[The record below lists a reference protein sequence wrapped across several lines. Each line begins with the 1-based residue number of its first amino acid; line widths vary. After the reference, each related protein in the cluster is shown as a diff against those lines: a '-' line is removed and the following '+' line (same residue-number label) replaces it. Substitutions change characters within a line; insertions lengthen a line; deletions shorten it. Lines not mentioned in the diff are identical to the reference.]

1 MKKGNLVKL
10 GLDSYSYHLA
20 FGCHPDFQPRNPMT
34 LFDFIEKVESLGL
47 DGFQI
52 DPMHL
57 PEKSESYLRDVAD
70 FARGKNLFI
79 EYGTIGI
86 EPQNIIEEIRACQI
100 LGSPILRTFLGFDRF
115 DKNTNIPRELDRA
128 EKQLRQILPDLAEAK
143 ITLAI
148 ENHGDVTSDELVGLI
163 GRLGSPYVG
172 ICLDVGNPLAVLED
186 PVFAADK
193 MAPFAVT
200 THFKDYAL
208 EMTNYGFKVSGCV
221 IGDGVIDLDR
231 IFDIIVSRTKLD
243 RLILEIPVEKEANES
258 DSLKKEEEIIRRS
271 VNFVREKWLI

>member
-1 MKKGNLVKL
+1 VKL

-20 FGCHPDFQPRNPMT
+20 FGAHPDFRPNQPMT
-34 LFDFIEKVESLGL
+34 LFDFMERVAELGL

-57 PEKSESYLRDVAD
+57 SEKSEAYLQDVAD
-70 FARGKNLFI
+70 FARERNLFI
-79 EYGTIGI
+79 EYGTIGV
-86 EPQNIIEEIRACQI
+86 EPRNIVEEIRACQI

-115 DKNTNIPRELDRA
+115 DKNTDVSCELDRA
-128 EKQLRQILPDLAEAK
+128 EKQLRQVLPDLAEAK

-148 ENHGDVTSDELVGLI
+148 ENHGDVTSGELVGLI
-163 GRLGSPYVG
+163 ERLENPHVG

-208 EMTNYGFKVSGCV
+208 EMTNYGFKVKGCV
-221 IGDGVIDLDR
+221 IGEGVIDLDR
-231 IFDIIVSRTKLD
+231 IFDIIVERSKLD
-243 RLILEIPVEKEANES
+243 RLILEIPVEKEANEA
-258 DSLKKEEEIIRRS
+258 DSLKKEEEIIKRS

>member
-1 MKKGNLVKL
+1 MKF

-20 FGCHPDFQPRNPMT
+20 FGAHPDFQLGNFMT
-34 LFDFIEKVESLGL
+34 LFSFIEKVQSLGL

-57 PEKSESYLRDVAD
+57 AEKSEAYLRDVAEL
-70 FARGKNLFI
+70 AREKNLFI

-86 EPQNIIEEIRACQI
+86 EAKNIIEEIRVCKI
-100 LGSPILRTFLGFDRF
+100 LGSPILRTFIGFDRF
-115 DKNTNIPRELDRA
+115 DKNTDIYRELDRA
-128 EKQLRQILPDLAEAK
+128 EDQLRQVLPNLAEAK

-163 GRLGSPYVG
+163 ERLESPRVG

-221 IGDGVIDLDR
+221 IGEGVIDLDR
-231 IFDIIVSRTKLD
+231 IFDIIVARSKLD
-243 RLILEIPVEKEANES
+243 RLILEIPVEKEMSES
-258 DSLKKEEEIIRRS
+258 ASLEKEEEIIKKS
-271 VNFVREKWLI
+271 VDFVREKWLL